1 MRSKIVVDSR
11 CPLMRA
17 FFFLWIFCLI
27 LNITFS
33 YKKQIEYSF
42 SLRVNLPIMQEL
54 HSEQ

>member
-1 MRSKIVVDSR
+1 MPFDKGI
-11 CPLMRA
+11 
-17 FFFLWIFCLI
+17 FFLWIFCLI